1 MADVN
6 LEVLNGGNLKGRAHM
21 NPTDMEK
28 IGVDD
33 FDLIIFYSEFEDW
46 GSAQVVGKKTTSV
59 GYVQIDEAILESA
72 NISEGDSVRIKKKEA
87 VGEIR
92 EVQIGVEPME
102 GQETEESV
110 FWVAE
115 NVGGLAELLKKR
127 PVYRNLEVDWRDAEI
142 GHLKLRIIQTTP
154 ELFTED
160 VGIIDS
166 EGGEVIFEIV
176 PAVDMTFNAV
186 LIIDSSGSMM
196 KEDLTVKDIDGAVE
210 GLRKG
215 LAESSMLNKFLAHFE
230 EGAWVSRIR
239 AAALSTLLY
248 LSLKIGRGWGENVQ
262 IISFSDEVDPL
273 EFQSSTVI
281 RCTGE
286 AKTAGIEA
294 IADHVMAKTETAS
307 GLTYMS
313 GAIKKTSDLIPE
325 FPLNPKTGRPNPV
338 MVVLLTDGQP
348 NKGEPPAIPVNPIP
362 VLRRLINAHPNAV
375 VYTIGLGE
383 ADFELLNRMA
393 EIGRGEF
400 FNATSFDKLWKWY
413 DTLAQRFSIAVS
425 TGDVETVDKTP
436 SEDFEEFETDDLDD
450 EFA

>member
-1 MADVN
+1 MSDIN

-21 NPTDMEK
+21 NPTDMDK
-28 IGVDD
+28 LNLDD
-33 FDLIIFYSEFEDW
+33 FDLVIFYSEFEDW
-46 GSAQVVGKKTTSV
+46 GAAQVVGKRTTSA
-59 GYVQIDEAILESA
+59 GYIQVDEAILESA
-72 NISEGDSVRIKKKEA
+72 NISEGDSVRVKKKDA

-115 NVGGLAELLKKR
+115 NVVGLAELLKKR
-127 PVYRNLEVDWRDAEI
+127 PVYRNLEIDWRDAEI

-176 PAVDMTFNAV
+176 PAVDMTFNAILV
-186 LIIDSSGSMM
+186 IDSSGSML
-196 KEDLTVKDIDGAVE
+196 KEDLAVKDIDGAVE

-215 LAESSMLNKFLAHFE
+215 LAETNTLNKFLAHFE

-262 IISFSDEVDPL
+262 IISFSDEVEEL
-273 EFQSSTVI
+273 EFQNSTVI

-294 IADHVMAKTETAS
+294 IADHVMSKAETAS
-307 GLTYMS
+307 GLTFMS
-313 GAIKKTSDLIPE
+313 GALKKANDLIPA
-325 FPLNPKTGRPNPV
+325 FPLNPKTGKANPV

-348 NKGEPPAIPVNPIP
+348 NKGDPPTVPVNPIP
-362 VLRRLINAHPNAV
+362 VMRRLINAHPNAV
-375 VYTIGLGE
+375 IYTIGLGE
-383 ADFELLNRMA
+383 ADFELLERMA
-393 EIGRGEF
+393 QIGRGEF
-400 FNATSFDKLWKWY
+400 FNAESFDKLWKWY

-425 TGDVETVDKTP
+425 AGEPSLDKTP
-436 SEDFEEFETDDLDD
+436 SDDFEEFDTDDLDD
-450 EFA
+450 EFT